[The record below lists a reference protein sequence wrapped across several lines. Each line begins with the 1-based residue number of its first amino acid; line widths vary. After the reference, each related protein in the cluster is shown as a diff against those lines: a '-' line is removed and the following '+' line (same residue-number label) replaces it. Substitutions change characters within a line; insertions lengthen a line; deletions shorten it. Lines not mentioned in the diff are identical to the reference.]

1 MRMFTFVI
9 IEHTFGGEILLDSK
23 SFCNLVTINCMA
35 FVDENNKI
43 KLEEILDAQ
52 RLNARLSYRV
62 TLPTLE
68 LPEWNAIQERDRLLG
83 LSLTGWIDMV
93 NATSMSEKEQRQ
105 LLRMLRNVAR
115 ESADEYA
122 DELGLNRSELISC
135 VKPEGSLSLLPTVSS
150 GLHANHSEFYI
161 RRIRINSQDPLV
173 KACEEL
179 GYPVLPEVGQD
190 LDTCKTKV
198 VEFPVKAP
206 KGKTKYDITA
216 IEQLEIYKMFMEEYV
231 DHNASNTISVL
242 KDEEWNEVVDWVY
255 DNWDVIVGITFI
267 SLDDSFY
274 QLMPY
279 ESCTKEEYE
288 DRKSKLRPIT
298 NTILSKYEKF
308 DYLVDDLSDDSCSTG
323 ACAVR

>member
-1 MRMFTFVI
+1 M
-9 IEHTFGGEILLDSK
+9 LDSH

-35 FVDENNKI
+35 FVDNNG
-43 KLEEILDAQ
+43 KLDVESMVNAQ

-62 TLPTLE
+62 TLPVLE
-68 LPEWNAIQERDRLLG
+68 LPKWNAIQVRDRLLG
-83 LSLTGWIDMV
+83 LSLTGWMDMV
-93 NATSMSEKEQRQ
+93 NATKLNEQQQRE
-105 LLRMLRNVAR
+105 LLRKLRSVAR

-122 DELGLNRSELISC
+122 NELGLNKSELVSC
-135 VKPEGSLSLLPTVSS
+135 VKPEGTLSLLPTVSS

-161 RRIRINSQDPLV
+161 RRIRINAQDPLV

-179 GYPVLPEVGQD
+179 GYPTFPEVGQD
-190 LDTCKTKV
+190 LVTCKTKV
-198 VEFPVKAP
+198 IEFPVKSP

-216 IEQLEIYKMFMEEYV
+216 VEQLELYKMFMEEYV

-242 KDEEWNEVVDWVY
+242 KDEEWNDVVDWVY
-255 DNWDVIVGITFI
+255 KNWDSVVGITFI

-288 DRKSKLRPIT
+288 ERKSKLKPIT
-298 NTILSKYEKF
+298 NTILSKYETF
-308 DYLVDDLSDDSCSTG
+308 ETLLDELSDDSCSTG
-323 ACAVR
+323 ACSVR

>member
-1 MRMFTFVI
+1 M
-9 IEHTFGGEILLDSK
+9 LDSN

-35 FVDENNKI
+35 FVEDGKLNKDN
-43 KLEEILDAQ
+43 ILNAQ

-62 TLPTLE
+62 TLPILE
-68 LPEWNAIQERDRLLG
+68 LPKWNAVQVRDRLLG

-93 NATSMSEKEQRQ
+93 NATDMNEQEQRQ
-105 LLRMLRNVAR
+105 LLRDLRRVAR
-115 ESADEYA
+115 ESADNYA
-122 DELGLNRSELISC
+122 DELGFNRSELISC
-135 VKPEGSLSLLPTVSS
+135 VKPEGTISLLPTVSS
-150 GLHANHSEFYI
+150 GLHANHSEYYI
-161 RRIRINSQDPLV
+161 RRIRINAQDPLL

-179 GYPVLPEVGQD
+179 GYPIFPEVGQD
-190 LDTCKTKV
+190 IETCKTKV
-198 VEFPVKAP
+198 VEFPVKSP

-242 KDEEWNEVVDWVY
+242 RDEEWNDVVDWVY
-255 DNWDVIVGITFI
+255 DNWDTVIGITFI

-288 DRKSKLRPIT
+288 ERKSKLKPIT
-298 NTILSKYEKF
+298 NSVLSKYERF
-308 DYLVDDLSDDSCSTG
+308 DYLVDDLEDDSCVNNV
-323 ACAVR
+323 CAVR

>member
-1 MRMFTFVI
+1 M
-9 IEHTFGGEILLDSK
+9 
-23 SFCNLVTINCMA
+23 NCMA
-35 FVDENNKI
+35 FVNNG
-43 KLEEILDAQ
+43 KLDVEGMLKTQ

-62 TLPTLE
+62 TLPVLE
-68 LPEWNAIQERDRLLG
+68 LPKWNAVQVRDRLLG

-93 NATSMSEKEQRQ
+93 NATKINEQQQRE
-105 LLRMLRNVAR
+105 LLRKLKRVAR

-122 DELGLNRSELISC
+122 TELGLSKSELITC
-135 VKPEGSLSLLPTVSS
+135 VKPEGTISLLPTVSS
-150 GLHANHSEFYI
+150 GLHANHSEYYI
-161 RRIRINSQDPLV
+161 RRIRINSQDPLL

-179 GYPVLPEVGQD
+179 GYPIYPEVGQD
-190 LDTCKTKV
+190 LATCKTKV

-216 IEQLEIYKMFMEEYV
+216 VEQLELYKMFMEEYV

-242 KDEEWNEVVDWVY
+242 KDEEWHDVVDWV
-255 DNWDVIVGITFI
+255 DENWDTIIGITFI

-288 DRKSKLRPIT
+288 ERKSKLRPIT
-298 NTILSKYEKF
+298 NSVLSKYEKF
-308 DYLVDDLSDDSCSTG
+308 DTTLDELEDDSCSTG
-323 ACAVR
+323 ACSVR

>member
-1 MRMFTFVI
+1 
-9 IEHTFGGEILLDSK
+9 
-23 SFCNLVTINCMA
+23 MA
-35 FVDENNKI
+35 FVDKNG
-43 KLEEILDAQ
+43 KLDKESMLKAQ
-52 RLNARLSYRV
+52 KLNARLSYRV

-68 LPEWNAIQERDRLLG
+68 LPRWNAVQERDRLLG

-93 NATSMSEKEQRQ
+93 NATEMSEEEQRK
-105 LLRMLRNVAR
+105 LLRDLRRVAR

-122 DELGLNRSELISC
+122 DELGLNRSELVTC
-135 VKPEGSLSLLPTVSS
+135 VKPEGTLSLLPTVSS
-150 GLHANHSEFYI
+150 GLHANHSEYYI
-161 RRIRINSQDPLV
+161 RRIRINAQDPLV

-179 GYPVLPEVGQD
+179 GYPTYPEVGQD
-190 LDTCKTKV
+190 LETCKTKV

-206 KGKTKYDITA
+206 KGKTKYDISA

-242 KDEEWNEVVDWVY
+242 HDHEWDDIVDWVY
-255 DNWDVIVGITFI
+255 DNWDTVVGITFI

-288 DRKSKLRPIT
+288 ERKSKLKPIT
-298 NTILSKYEKF
+298 NTILSKYEDF
-308 DYLVDDLSDDSCSTG
+308 DYLADDLEDDSCSTG
-323 ACAVR
+323 ACGIR

>member
-1 MRMFTFVI
+1 
-9 IEHTFGGEILLDSK
+9 LLDSH

-35 FVDENNKI
+35 FVDENGKLNKEGI
-43 KLEEILDAQ
+43 LETQ

-62 TLPTLE
+62 TLPALE
-68 LPEWNAIQERDRLLG
+68 LPKWNAVQVRDRLLG

-93 NATSMSEKEQRQ
+93 NATNMSTEEQRI
-105 LLRMLRNVAR
+105 LLRELKSVAV
-115 ESADEYA
+115 ESANEYA
-122 DELGLNRSELISC
+122 DELGLNRSELVTC
-135 VKPEGSLSLLPTVSS
+135 VKPEGTLSLLPTVSS
-150 GLHANHSEFYI
+150 GLHANHSEYYI
-161 RRIRINSQDPLV
+161 RRIRINAQDPLL

-179 GYPVLPEVGQD
+179 GYPIFPEVGQD
-190 LDTCKTKV
+190 IETCKTKV

-242 KDEEWNEVVDWVY
+242 RDEEWNDIVDWVY
-255 DNWDVIVGITFI
+255 DNWDTVIGITFI

-288 DRKSKLRPIT
+288 ERKSKLKPIT
-298 NTILSKYEKF
+298 NSVLSKYERF
-308 DYLVDDLSDDSCSTG
+308 DYLVDDLEDDSCTNNV
-323 ACAVR
+323 CAVR